1 MKAYHH
7 LIKGPII
14 TEKSHALK
22 EAANKVTFRVAV
34 KANKI
39 EIRKAI
45 EELFKVKVLGVNTIQ
60 MRGKKKRVGRRDAA
74 RLEKHVTPPRERSR
88 LSTVKKWS
96 VVQPMECE
104 KKTVLLKLAT

>member
-14 TEKSHALK
+14 TEKTHALK
-22 EAANKVTFRVAV
+22 EAGNKVTLRVDV

-45 EELFKVKVLGVNTIQ
+45 EELFKVKVLKVNTIQ
-60 MRGKKKRVGRRDAA
+60 MKGKYKRLGRTEGYRPDWKKAIVTLAPG
-74 RLEKHVTPPRERSR
+74 EKIPGFEG
-88 LSTVKKWS
+88 
-96 VVQPMECE
+96 M
-104 KKTVLLKLAT
+104 